1 MKIPR
6 SLILVALVL
15 LVAACRP
22 TMADAYG
29 NFEATEVMVAA
40 EASGRVVRLHV
51 EEGSRV
57 ALADD
62 LGAIDTVALV
72 LSRAELLARREASRA
87 RIREVEVNAAS
98 LESQQQIVE
107 RDLARTR
114 RLIAAQAATAQQG
127 DRAERDASML
137 SGQLQSAR
145 AMRVT
150 VVREVALIDAQLAT
164 LEDRIRRSHIV
175 APQSGTVLARYVEP
189 GELVQVGTPLFK
201 MAALDTLVL
210 RAYLSGAQLAQV
222 ALGQTLTVRVDAGGD
237 SLRVLQGR
245 VTWIAPTAEFT
256 PTPIQTRDERVTQVY
271 AVKLAVPNGDGR
283 LRLGM
288 PAEVSLTQPSARE

>member
-201 MAALDTLVL
+201 LAALDTLVL

>member
-6 SLILVALVL
+6 SLVLVALVL

-87 RIREVEVNAAS
+87 RIREVEVNAAA
-98 LESQQQIVE
+98 LKSQQQIVE

-175 APQSGTVLARYVEP
+175 APQSGTVLARYVDP

-222 ALGQTLTVRVDAGGD
+222 ALGQTLTVRIDAGGD

-288 PAEVSLTQPSARE
+288 PAEVSLTLSTARE

>member
-62 LGAIDTVALV
+62 LGAIDTVGLV

-201 MAALDTLVL
+201 LAALDTLVL

>member
-29 NFEATEVMVAA
+29 NFVATEVMVAA

-62 LGAIDTVALV
+62 LGAIDTVGLV

-114 RLIAAQAATAQQG
+114 RLIAAEAATAQQG

-237 SLRVLQGR
+237 SLRVLQGK

-288 PAEVSLTQPSARE
+288 PAEVSLSQPSARE